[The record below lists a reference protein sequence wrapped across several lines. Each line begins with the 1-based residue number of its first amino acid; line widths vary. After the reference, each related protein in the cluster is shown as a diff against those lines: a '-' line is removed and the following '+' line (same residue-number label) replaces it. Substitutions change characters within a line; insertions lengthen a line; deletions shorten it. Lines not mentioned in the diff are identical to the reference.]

1 MEISNI
7 KQLND
12 KISQLNSRAA
22 QVNNERNQN
31 IGKRD
36 TLIQQREKLLQQ
48 YKEKYGVEL
57 TPETLDSEI
66 QKVMSEKEQEATK
79 LENVLN
85 AISSG
90 DYSMANSLMGVK
102 YEETVSRS
110 SEINANLIVAETE
123 IMHRNFSTDVQ
134 QSAEP
139 QAEAQQTYTPQVEV
153 AQSEPTQAE
162 VAPPVAQPT
171 VQQSQPS
178 NFPFG
183 GQASV
188 HEVAQPS
195 STPQTGQVVPPPA
208 SAGQDTQGLGDM
220 LMNMFG
226 AEPTSTKA
234 NATDEVPP
242 VAPPPQSVIKP
253 PQSGNP
259 LAQFSQP
266 VNPNSNVGGLN
277 LDSSPVAPPP
287 QAGNPMAQFEHLF
300 NGTAFNGN

>member
-12 KISQLNSRAA
+12 RVTQLNSRAA

-48 YKEKYGVEL
+48 YKEKYGVVL
-57 TPETLDSEI
+57 TPETLDAEI
-66 QKVMSEKEQEATK
+66 QKVMSEKEQEANK
-79 LENVLN
+79 LESVLN
-85 AISSG
+85 AISNG

-102 YEETVSRS
+102 YEETVARS
-110 SEINANLIVAETE
+110 SEMNANLIVSETE
-123 IMHRNFSTDVQ
+123 ILHRDFNTAVPQNTSQEQPV
-134 QSAEP
+134 SAP
-139 QAEAQQTYTPQVEV
+139 APVE
-153 AQSEPTQAE
+153 T
-162 VAPPVAQPT
+162 PVAQPEIAQPEIAQPE
-171 VQQSQPS
+171 VQQTQVGA
-178 NFPFG
+178 FPFG

-188 HEVAQPS
+188 HEVTP
-195 STPQTGQVVPPPA
+195 STPQSAQVVPPPA
-208 SAGQDTQGLGDM
+208 SAGRGTQGLGDM
-220 LMNMFG
+220 LMNTFG
-226 AEPTSTKA
+226 AEPISRG
-234 NATDEVPP
+234 NTDDTASVAPP
-242 VAPPPQSVIKP
+242 VAPPPQTVVQP

-266 VNPNSNVGGLN
+266 VSPNNNVGGLN

-287 QAGNPMAQFEHLF
+287 PTGNPMAQFEHLF